1 MTQIDGSLAL
11 VTGAS
16 SGIGAAT
23 AKALAIQGA
32 HVLLLARRESALQDV
47 AAHINAKGGKATAYV
62 VDVTDAGAVVKTAQ
76 EITDQHG
83 TPDILI
89 NNAGFGK
96 WRFVEEIT
104 PGEATDMMA
113 CPYFAAF
120 NVTHAFLPAMMERGS
135 GKIVCVNSPLG
146 RFIWPGTTAY
156 TAARWALRGFTY
168 ALRADLAGSGVSATH
183 YVAGKVDS
191 PYWQTNTAS
200 EERFPLIA
208 RLIPTITPDAAA
220 RGLLRAV
227 RGDAREVVTPFL
239 IKTVFWQHALVPYV
253 VDWLMRVT
261 GYRRPAMEHRS
272 AYHQEEGQ
280 GAE

>member
-62 VDVTDAGAVVKTAQ
+62 VDVTDAVAVVKTEQ

-104 PGEATDMMA
+104 PGEAADMMA

-135 GKIVCVNSPLG
+135 GKIVCVNSPLLQLNLLTLTPEIG
-146 RFIWPGTTAY
+146 RAH
-156 TAARWALRGFTY
+156 
-168 ALRADLAGSGVSATH
+168 V
-183 YVAGKVDS
+183 
-191 PYWQTNTAS
+191 
-200 EERFPLIA
+200 
-208 RLIPTITPDAAA
+208 
-220 RGLLRAV
+220 
-227 RGDAREVVTPFL
+227 
-239 IKTVFWQHALVPYV
+239 
-253 VDWLMRVT
+253 
-261 GYRRPAMEHRS
+261 
-272 AYHQEEGQ
+272 
-280 GAE
+280 